1 MPLVQRRAK
10 KKLKK
15 KKFVEYLLP
24 SEREVNMADAYGQV
38 ARGFFR
44 HKGVKYT

>member
-15 KKFVEYLLP
+15 KKYVEYLLP
-24 SEREVNMADAYGQV
+24 SEREVSMADAYGQV

-44 HKGVKYT
+44 HKGVSYP